1 MISINHMTFGYTS
14 SCKIFHDVSAEILP
28 GRIYGLLGKNGVG
41 KSTLFRLICG
51 ANVPSRGSL
60 STLGFEPGRREP
72 SMLNQ
77 LYLLPENMTMPSM
90 SLMRFVDVYA
100 PFYPQFSRDD
110 FSHLIDIFGLDG
122 SQRMS
127 EMSLGQC
134 KKSVISFAMASHTK
148 ILLMDEPTNGLDI
161 PGKRMFREALSE
173 MKDPNRLMIISTH
186 QVRDLEQLID
196 AVLVVDEGSILV
208 NTTVE
213 ALCQRYRFG
222 VIDSK
227 EPPMYEERVAGQ
239 RVGIMRR
246 EKDAQRSEID
256 LELLFNAV
264 IERALPETQ
273 LQEGDA

>member
-1 MISINHMTFGYTS
+1 MISIDHMTFGYTPLRR
-14 SCKIFHDVSAEILP
+14 IFHDVSAEILP

-51 ANVPSRGSL
+51 ANVPGSG
-60 STLGFEPGRREP
+60 SITTLGFEPMRREP

-77 LYLLPENMTMPSM
+77 LYLLPENMAMPQM

-110 FSHLIDIFGLDG
+110 FSHLIDIFGLDV

-173 MKDPNRLMIISTH
+173 MKDPNRLIVISTH

-196 AVLVVDEGSILV
+196 AILVVDDGSILV
-208 NTTVE
+208 NATVDE
-213 ALCQRYRFG
+213 LCQRYRFG
-222 VIDSK
+222 AIDGEAK
-227 EPPMYEERVAGQ
+227 PLYEERVAGQ
-239 RVGIMRR
+239 RVGVMRR
-246 EKDAQRSEID
+246 EKETPRSEID

-264 IERALPETQ
+264 VERALPEKQ
-273 LQEGDA
+273 SQEGDA